1 MTGATA
7 GGFLLGVFGIL
18 LGAALT
24 AAALRRRSKRALYG
38 ETYHATGG
46 VAYTVIQI
54 GCAALFIIGGV
65 ALMVLA
71 MIFRR

>member
-1 MTGATA
+1 VTGATA
-7 GGFLLGVFGIL
+7 SGFLLGILAIL

-24 AAALRRRSKRALYG
+24 AAALRRSRRRALYG
-38 ETYHATGG
+38 ETYRATGG

-54 GCAALFIIGGV
+54 GCAALFILGGV
-65 ALMVLA
+65 LLMILA